1 MFNSMMRKVTE
12 AILNKDSSGA
22 DYDTA
27 CQLALFSDEY
37 TVDLLTCA
45 RKITQANRKN
55 RIFTC
60 SIINA
65 KSGFCSQDCAFCAQ
79 SSFHKTGIAQY
90 PLMEEDALVK
100 QAAKMKAAGAR
111 KFSFVTSGHM
121 LKSLEV
127 DRLCRAA
134 ERIRS
139 EVGISVCASLGMMTP
154 EMAERY
160 RNSGITRYHHNLE
173 TARSYF
179 DQICT
184 THAYNEDI
192 ETIRIAKAAGMQ
204 VCSGGIMGLGES
216 WEQRVELAITLKEL
230 DVDCIPINFLNPI
243 PGTPLQHRP
252 LLSPME
258 ALKCIAIFR
267 FVNPGKEITICGGRE
282 VTLKELQ
289 SWVFQ
294 AGASGLMV
302 GNYLTTLGRSIE
314 SDMEMIQDLGL
325 VVEP

>member
-1 MFNSMMRKVTE
+1 MMRKVTE

>member
-1 MFNSMMRKVTE
+1 MFNSMMLNVTE
-12 AILNKDSSGA
+12 AIVNKDITGA
-22 DYDTA
+22 DYETA
-27 CQLALFSDEY
+27 CKLALLSDEY
-37 TVDLLTCA
+37 TVDLLTCG
-45 RKITQANRKN
+45 RKITDATRQN

-79 SSFHKTGIAQY
+79 SSFHKTNIDKY
-90 PLMEEDALVK
+90 PLMEEDALVN
-100 QAAKMKAAGAR
+100 QAAKMKAAGAQ

-121 LKSLEV
+121 LTKGEV
-127 DRLCRAA
+127 DRICRAA
-134 ERIRS
+134 LRIRS
-139 EVGISVCASLGMMTP
+139 DVGISVCGSLGMLTP

-160 RNSGITRYHHNLE
+160 MNSGITRYHHNLE

-184 THAYNEDI
+184 THAYDEDI
-192 ETIRIAKAAGMQ
+192 ETIHIAKAAGIQ

-216 WEQRVELAITLKEL
+216 WEQRVELAITLKEM

-243 PGTPLQHRP
+243 SGTHMQNRP

-267 FVNPGKEITICGGRE
+267 FVNPQKEITICGGRE
-282 VTLKELQ
+282 VTLKEFQ

-302 GNYLTTLGRSIE
+302 GNYLTTQGRRIE
-314 SDMEMIQDLGL
+314 TDMEMIQDLGL
-325 VVEP
+325 IKES